1 MIRVLGFKQT
11 MRPNGDILDWV
22 NFTSGDGITETG
34 EPAFATWMEVRRIT
48 PPEFIENDTE
58 GLKMAALR
66 SQWAQIEPH
75 YLAWKAGHEITETGT
90 PLGVW
95 PAITN
100 EEAES
105 LRGAGI
111 RTVEDVAALTED
123 RLARPI
129 LPRLR
134 DLKRQA
140 GLFIEKMGDAEMKA
154 EIAKL
159 QEQNAAMLE
168 MLAERKAEEAGDQPK
183 RGPGRPRKDEVEAA

>member
-75 YLAWKAGHEITETGT
+75 YLAWKAGHEITEAGT

-100 EEAES
+100 DEAES
-105 LRGAGI
+105 LRAAGI

>member
-1 MIRVLGFKQT
+1 
-11 MRPNGDILDWV
+11 
-22 NFTSGDGITETG
+22 
-34 EPAFATWMEVRRIT
+34 
-48 PPEFIENDTE
+48 
-58 GLKMAALR
+58 
-66 SQWAQIEPH
+66 
-75 YLAWKAGHEITETGT
+75 
-90 PLGVW
+90 
-95 PAITN
+95 
-100 EEAES
+100 
-105 LRGAGI
+105 
-111 RTVEDVAALTED
+111 VEDVAALTED

-140 GLFIEKMGDAEMKA
+140 ALFIEKMGDAEMKA